1 MPAATTL
8 ATAGLAARYHH
19 PAAAV
24 PALIPVAAP
33 AIGTGP
39 APLKVFPPTRI
50 TRAAAAAGDVSAAG
64 TEQFI

>member
-8 ATAGLAARYHH
+8 ATAGLAARHHH

-24 PALIPVAAP
+24 PALRPVAAP
-33 AIGTGP
+33 AIGSGP
-39 APLKVFPPTRI
+39 GLLKVFPPTWI
-50 TRAAAAAGDVSAAG
+50 TRAAAAAGDVSATD